1 MVEFSC
7 MCDVNVLKR
16 FGKKKKSNDVHLK
29 HILHKTDLSRDLT

>member
-16 FGKKKKSNDVHLK
+16 FGKKKSNDVHLK